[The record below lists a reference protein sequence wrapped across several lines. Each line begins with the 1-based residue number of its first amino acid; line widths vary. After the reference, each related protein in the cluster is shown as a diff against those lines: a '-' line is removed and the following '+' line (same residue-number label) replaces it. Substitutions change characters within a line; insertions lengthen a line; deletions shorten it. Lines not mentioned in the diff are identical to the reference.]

1 MDTLLLLLSLTLCQT
16 ARTFQVPPSIASSL
30 TMKSRSLTII
40 EPNLSM
46 KHLQISST
54 SNSAGNATNEH
65 DHFSL
70 RDRLRQVTGF
80 SFTAFRATLRGI
92 TGISLT
98 AIYASAVAS
107 TSFFV
112 RNAMKVVL
120 SVFPSWFRYFLQP
133 FLVMYYVPLF
143 IIRGSLGPSVKD
155 RRVGHEH
162 LVESWRS
169 AVQAAEEAQHGGY
182 WPVHVNEDGK
192 IIAVRPPD
200 PDSNDSDVDIADAVA
215 DSVELSME
223 KEDETSD

>member
-1 MDTLLLLLSLTLCQT
+1 MKLIKRIRVMDTLLLLLSLTLCQT

-120 SVFPSWFRYFLQP
+120 SVFPSW
-133 FLVMYYVPLF
+133 V
-143 IIRGSLGPSVKD
+143 
-155 RRVGHEH
+155 
-162 LVESWRS
+162 RS
-169 AVQAAEEAQHGGY
+169 CCC
-182 WPVHVNEDGK
+182 
-192 IIAVRPPD
+192 VRC
-200 PDSNDSDVDIADAVA
+200 
-215 DSVELSME
+215 
-223 KEDETSD
+223 

>member
-1 MDTLLLLLSLTLCQT
+1 MSPGRCRSVKKNVNCLLACAVHQTAFTLLTCTSKVVVFSFLPGSNSRYCTHIYKTIKSIKRMRVLDTLLLLLSLTLCQT
-16 ARTFQVPPSIASSL
+16 ARPFQVPLSITSSL
-30 TMKSRSLTII
+30 TMTSRSLTII

-46 KHLQISST
+46 KHLQMSLT

-107 TSFFV
+107 TSSFV

-120 SVFPSWFRYFLQP
+120 SVFPSW
-133 FLVMYYVPLF
+133 V
-143 IIRGSLGPSVKD
+143 
-155 RRVGHEH
+155 
-162 LVESWRS
+162 RS
-169 AVQAAEEAQHGGY
+169 CCCY
-182 WPVHVNEDGK
+182 
-192 IIAVRPPD
+192 RC
-200 PDSNDSDVDIADAVA
+200 
-215 DSVELSME
+215 
-223 KEDETSD
+223 